1 VVNPDGTFNLS
12 ALAGNYT
19 VIASAE
25 GFLDAQGA
33 PTLTSGA
40 TTTMQTVILLAG
52 DIDGNNVI
60 DQVDAMT
67 IGMNYNLAAPTAADL
82 NDDGIINILDLELLA
97 GNYGQSGALAW
108 ATQ

>member
-1 VVNPDGTFNLS
+1 MIVVMEPDATDASVENVISFLVN
-12 ALAGNYT
+12 AGFD
-19 VIASAE
+19 VHRS
-25 GFLDAQGA
+25 
-33 PTLTSGA
+33 SGA

-60 DQVDAMT
+60 DQFDAMT